1 MTSKV
6 QKLQRASL
14 NDPVKIEVS
23 NKYKTVD
30 TLVQNYVFI
39 PEKHKETYLVYLL
52 AQFTSGL
59 KTIIFTTT
67 CNQSIKL
74 ALILRNL
81 NFKAVNING
90 QLSQTQRLNALNKFK
105 AGERQILIATDVASR
120 GLDIP
125 AVDLVINFDIPQ
137 HSKDYVHRVGRTAR
151 AGKSGRAI
159 TIVTQYDVET
169 FQKIEELIGKK
180 LDEYPG
186 LDSKAAL
193 MLTESVVEATR
204 LAAIEMKQ
212 RDGGKSGADGKPGD
226 DEDDGEGNADMKLF
240 KKKSFAHNK
249 GVAGKSFAKKR
260 KRV

>member
-1 MTSKV
+1 
-6 QKLQRASL
+6 
-14 NDPVKIEVS
+14 
-23 NKYKTVD
+23 
-30 TLVQNYVFI
+30 
-39 PEKHKETYLVYLL
+39 
-52 AQFTSGL
+52 
-59 KTIIFTTT
+59 
-67 CNQSIKL
+67 
-74 ALILRNL
+74 
-81 NFKAVNING
+81 
-90 QLSQTQRLNALNKFK
+90 
-105 AGERQILIATDVASR
+105 
-120 GLDIP
+120 
-125 AVDLVINFDIPQ
+125 
-137 HSKDYVHRVGRTAR
+137 VGRTAR

-212 RDGGKSGADGKPGD
+212 RDGGKSADGKPGD

-240 KKKSFAHNK
+240 KKKNFAHNK
-249 GVAGKSFAKKR
+249 GFAGKSFAKKR

>member
-1 MTSKV
+1 M
-6 QKLQRASL
+6 
-14 NDPVKIEVS
+14 
-23 NKYKTVD
+23 
-30 TLVQNYVFI
+30 
-39 PEKHKETYLVYLL
+39 
-52 AQFTSGL
+52 
-59 KTIIFTTT
+59 
-67 CNQSIKL
+67 
-74 ALILRNL
+74 
-81 NFKAVNING
+81 
-90 QLSQTQRLNALNKFK
+90 
-105 AGERQILIATDVASR
+105 
-120 GLDIP
+120 
-125 AVDLVINFDIPQ
+125 
-137 HSKDYVHRVGRTAR
+137 HRVGRTAR

-249 GVAGKSFAKKR
+249 GFAGKSFAKKR